1 MFELQVSDKA
11 DLPFV
16 MKPRLLLI
24 PILLLLAM
32 TACTP
37 GPRVHMYGGMDSHDG
52 PYYGAGWDYDSHNHH
67 KKHKKHKKCKKCK
80 KYYKKYKKHL
90 KKHHHDD
97 DD

>member
-1 MFELQVSDKA
+1 MFELQVSDQA
-11 DLPFV
+11 DLPSV

-52 PYYGAGWDYDSHNHH
+52 PYYGAGWDYDSHHKH
-67 KKHKKHKKCKKCK
+67 KKPKKIKKAKKHKKG
-80 KYYKKYKKHL
+80 

-97 DD
+97 